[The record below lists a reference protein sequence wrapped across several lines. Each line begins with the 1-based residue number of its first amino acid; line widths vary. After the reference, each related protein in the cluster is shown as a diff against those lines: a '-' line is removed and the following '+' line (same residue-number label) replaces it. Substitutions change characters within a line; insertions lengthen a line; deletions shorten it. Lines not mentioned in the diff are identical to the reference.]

1 MRRIFI
7 DGDLSDNIT
16 LTGQTAHH
24 LKNVLRAKKGQFFTV
39 VDSKSK
45 LGKFEIT
52 DLSRG
57 AIGARLVE
65 ELAPSIPTPKVI
77 LVQSICKES
86 TRMEWIIQ
94 KSTELGVSEIYPVIS
109 NRTVVN
115 LDEVRA
121 SNRRLRWQRIANS
134 AAEQCGRDD
143 LLKVAPIS
151 TLKTTLTENI
161 DLNSSNT
168 LFIFCYEEERDRSL
182 KQNLRDELS
191 NRKIDRVILLIGS
204 EGGFEP
210 EEAEFVKN
218 LGGKS
223 SSLGRII
230 LRVDTAAISA
240 LSIIQYELG
249 SLE

>member
-1 MRRIFI
+1 
-7 DGDLSDNIT
+7 
-16 LTGQTAHH
+16 
-24 LKNVLRAKKGQFFTV
+24 VLRAKKGQFFTV

-65 ELAPSIPTPKVI
+65 EIAPSIPTPKVI

-115 LDEVRA
+115 FDEVRA

-151 TLKTTLTENI
+151 TLKKTLTENI

-204 EGGFEP
+204 EGGFES
-210 EEAEFVKN
+210 EEAEFIKN